1 MHRATAAIAL
11 AALLTG
17 APALADGGSWVRDR
31 LFPGAAIAPA
41 GDRVSLT
48 APRRSVDDRATP
60 VGVSVALPM
69 GEVIARVSLIVDDN
83 PAPLALV
90 ADMHAPA
97 RTVAFD
103 ATLRMNGPSMVRA
116 VVETQSGA
124 AYETATLVKT
134 SGTGA
139 CAAPPGVDAAVAMA
153 TLGEMAVT
161 GEGDRL
167 ALTVSHPS
175 YSGMQMDQV
184 TLLYTPARYVETVA
198 VSADGAPLFTL
209 TGSISLSENPRF
221 GFDRPPGAR
230 TLQVRVTDTDGASFE
245 RAFALGGV

>member
-1 MHRATAAIAL
+1 MRRATAAIAL
-11 AALLTG
+11 AAMLTG
-17 APALADGGSWVRDR
+17 APALADGGVWAHRQFFPDR
-31 LFPGAAIAPA
+31 TVAPA
-41 GDRVSLT
+41 GERVSLT
-48 APRRSVDDRATP
+48 APRRSADDRATP

-90 ADMHAPA
+90 VDMQAPMRA
-97 RTVAFD
+97 AAFD

-116 VVETQSGA
+116 IVETEAGA
-124 AYETATLVKT
+124 AYEAATLVKT
-134 SGTGA
+134 SGVGA
-139 CAAPPGVDAAVAMA
+139 CAAPPGVNAAVAMA
-153 TLGEMAVT
+153 TLGEMTVT
-161 GEGDRL
+161 ERGDRL

-209 TGSISLSENPRF
+209 TGSISLSENPRL

-230 TLQVRVTDTDGASFE
+230 TLQVRVTDTGGAVFD